1 MRQIDRSWAS
11 LQAGRGSAAMGVGLI
26 RRALPACRYAANCI
40 THPGGDWWGGVNS
53 SEDADRLLTAITS
66 RGDDG
71 DDDVP
76 VPVRQ
81 LWRGR
86 MGLSEAQQEDL
97 MARLAKQQQ

>member
-1 MRQIDRSWAS
+1 M
-11 LQAGRGSAAMGVGLI
+11 
-26 RRALPACRYAANCI
+26 
-40 THPGGDWWGGVNS
+40 NS